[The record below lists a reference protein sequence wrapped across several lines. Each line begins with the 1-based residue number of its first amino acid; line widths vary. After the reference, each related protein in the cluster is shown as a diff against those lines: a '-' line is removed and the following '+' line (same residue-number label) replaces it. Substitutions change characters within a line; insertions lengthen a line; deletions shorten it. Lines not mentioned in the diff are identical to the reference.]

1 MSSRYHLPGQPAQQ
15 VKDMESLNPLKRFP
29 SKTSRLAPYFRS
41 LDGPSQS
48 VEKTNREI
56 EKRERWLQMDRLD
69 PTFGLAAPSSS
80 SSSSHGEGTPSDVFI
95 RRTFRR
101 MESSGLFNPPRMGA
115 SLSELSEPPPPTQKR
130 FVLVEESRLRELA
143 QIEAILREEKE
154 ALGEQCSWIMSD
166 YHIDSRIPI
175 PATRVAVNNLCD
187 ADMKRLAREFDTLQ
201 AAWVSYA
208 MQKKYYR
215 DISHN
220 ALPYQSYIGN
230 APLAMRPIKLVKLET
245 ERMERQVKMERDS
258 MLYEDDR
265 AFLVNSYYRCSARKK
280 DYERYFILATR
291 YGHMDESEFHKDER
305 PGRRYWVRAL
315 DGCIKFQK
323 IWGAFWA
330 VQSLR
335 RYKGA
340 KQFQKI
346 VRGFLAWH
354 KFHPLIVFRMKH
366 GKSSYLKYS
375 LHKWR
380 EYIHLIKWC
389 RESIAWLM
397 VNWAD
402 KCIGHWKIYTAQ
414 SKEKKIQKARRIFA
428 QFLNA
433 GLLRCFRAW
442 AFMAQRQ
449 VYIKQRA
456 RRILGACGPQFDLWS
471 EYVET
476 SKHMRKMFKT
486 SSLIQSIARMYLHRR
501 LFKAKRKLGFRLG
514 IVMRCRCRTE
524 NLRNAAVSVDFAE
537 WKAATE
543 ERRALAALEVERSRL
558 NDLQA
563 AVVARENAV
572 RVEMRKHLRSKHGR
586 TQLKEAATSMLSSE
600 TFQKEQE
607 EKILYSRCLELGKR
621 FAQHDF
627 LVERPPLFKCV
638 DPTCCTTFTSEEQYH
653 LHFKNAP
660 NHGGRK
666 LALGS
671 GKGRGNAGGILP
683 VPGVDLNN
691 PNQITLKS
699 RKRVTTDMKFLDR
712 ERSIQNEYAPSKTR
726 FETDGAAART
736 AISNLELLIATTKD
750 GLEKLEQDNKSTKLD
765 YVKESKSIKLQ
776 LQALEQ
782 GEVLTKHE
790 QIKKLTELQTDM
802 TKKYASTKTS
812 HMSTVSQAQKEID
825 KCQKE
830 LTAKLQE
837 FGELEAEYNEAT
849 AKYDAAMALLASD
862 KEAARLKA
870 EQEAEA
876 ARKKQEAEDADFHS
890 KLSYSSLH
898 CLLLHPAEFIALRHY
913 LLGLL
918 PDDAVVRPP
927 GPTLEEIM
935 KAEAEAAS
943 LKALEEME
951 RAEAEAAAAASIV
964 KVKGWTFV
972 KGKGWVASKP
982 EPKALKVKGSK
993 RGKDAKAPA
1002 GMGIDKQSE
1011 RRNREVF
1018 RKASTLDQHMG
1029 AVAADPTGEPR
1040 RVNSMPEVHLLNC
1053 LDLWKAIELWKIQVA
1068 TTDLAY
1074 MRRAM
1079 FIFETYLAPETAEE
1093 IAEAEQQQQQ
1103 RDLLSGEQQNGGT
1116 VVRASGRLHAGEQ
1129 LAGLA
1134 KFVGRLW
1141 SKVPFFRRKG
1151 DQDNDSD
1158 IESDLDSDSSDD
1170 EDTRTSKRTKRS
1182 QREEEAR
1189 RSVIVKRT
1197 VDLSVMVDKNFTR
1210 QSADDLLSRFSLV
1223 LSKFKGQKKVDV
1235 KFHHEFKQKNL
1246 SWWRRVFRVK
1256 PKSYNA
1262 WTDAYV
1268 IPPNI
1273 FDDLQWALFRYLF
1286 EKVHNQSGFERSPDF
1301 MHYRV
1306 LCAQDDAEHE
1316 QLLFNE
1322 AKLVRFDKF
1331 KAWSRAE
1338 FVPVHRAQYRMANQ
1352 CASGA
1357 MDAVAESLV
1366 DRALRACI
1374 DEHVWRISLDEQMY
1388 REAANM
1394 ISDDVCFWI
1403 ETRLADEWYDSNVEA
1418 YIKRLI
1424 DMGGDMRAMLMEIAG
1439 MRESDFSTKIKAKK
1453 AFNVSEVKSSA
1464 NLLNSFLNAADDL
1477 SGETNAPKEEAATT
1491 LATSAEKPAEEK
1503 KLTNA
1508 QKALLDM
1515 QRMGITADRSMLPIA
1530 GLTGANLSSS
1540 EAKKTGGG
1548 KSSLDRQTA
1557 VKRIQQRVRGMQ
1569 GRKKA
1574 RSVFS
1579 KVWLKRYDNA
1589 QNATF
1594 YCNMQTNHSQWIPPS
1609 IYRTLFPWSK
1619 KQW

>member
-1 MSSRYHLPGQPAQQ
+1 
-15 VKDMESLNPLKRFP
+15 MESLNPLKRFP

-69 PTFGLAAPSSS
+69 PSFGLAAPSYSS
-80 SSSSHGEGTPSDVFI
+80 SSSSHGEDTPAHEVFI

-143 QIEAILREEKE
+143 QIEAILREEKDL
-154 ALGEQCSWIMSD
+154 LGEQCSWIMSD

-175 PATRVAVNNLCD
+175 PATRVAVNNLCE

-201 AAWVSYA
+201 AAWGSYA
-208 MQKKYYR
+208 RQNRYYR

-220 ALPYQSYIGN
+220 ALPFKSYIGN
-230 APLAMRPIKLVKLET
+230 APLAMRPIKLVKLEM
-245 ERMERQVKMERDS
+245 ERMERQIKMERDS

-265 AFLVNSYYRCSARKK
+265 AFLVNCYYRASARKK

-340 KQFQKI
+340 KHFQKI
-346 VRGFLAWH
+346 VRGFLAWI
-354 KFHPLIVFRMKH
+354 KFHPLIVFRLKY

-375 LHKWR
+375 MHKWR
-380 EYIHLIKWC
+380 EYIHMIKWC

-402 KCIGHWKIYTAQ
+402 KCMEHWKIYTKQ
-414 SKEKKIQKARRIFA
+414 SKDKKIQKARRIFA

-486 SSLIQSIARMYLHRR
+486 TSLIQSIARMYLHRR
-501 LFKAKRKLGFRLG
+501 VFKAKRKLGFRLG
-514 IVMRCRCRTE
+514 IVMRCRCLTE

-537 WKAATE
+537 WNAATE

-586 TQLKEAATSMLSSE
+586 TQLKDAATSMLSSE
-600 TFQKEQE
+600 AFQKEQE
-607 EKILYSRCLELGKR
+607 EKVLYSRCLELGKR
-621 FAQHDF
+621 FAQRDF
-627 LVERPPLFKCV
+627 LVARPPLFKCV

-660 NHGGRK
+660 NHGGK
-666 LALGS
+666 KVALGS
-671 GKGRGNAGGILP
+671 GKKTGNAGGILP
-683 VPGVDLNN
+683 CPPGGEDVNN

-699 RKRVTTDMKFLDR
+699 RKRVTADMKFLDR
-712 ERSIQNEYAPSKTR
+712 ERAFQVEYAPFKAR

-736 AISNLELLIATTKD
+736 AISNLELLIATKKD
-750 GLEKLEQDNKSTKLD
+750 GLEKMEQDNKSTKLD

-812 HMSTVSQAQKEID
+812 HTSTVSQAQKEIER
-825 KCQKE
+825 CQIE
-830 LTAKLQE
+830 LTAKLEE

-849 AKYDAAMALLASD
+849 AKYDAAVAQLASD

-927 GPTLEEIM
+927 GPTPEEIM

-943 LKALEEME
+943 LKALEEMA

-982 EPKALKVKGSK
+982 DPKALKGGK
-993 RGKDAKAPA
+993 RGKDATKAQVDK
-1002 GMGIDKQSE
+1002 GKDKQSE
-1011 RRNREVF
+1011 RRNREIF

-1040 RVNSMPEVHLLNC
+1040 RRNSMPEVHLLNC

-1068 TTDLAY
+1068 TTDPAY

-1093 IAEAEQQQQQ
+1093 IAAAEHQIPGNPF
-1103 RDLLSGEQQNGGT
+1103 SGEQQNGGT
-1116 VVRASGRLHAGEQ
+1116 VVRASGRLHAGQ
-1129 LAGLA
+1129 RIAGIA

-1141 SKVPFFRRKG
+1141 SKVPFFRRKDG
-1151 DQDNDSD
+1151 QDNDSD

-1170 EDTRTSKRTKRS
+1170 EDTRTSKRTKRTL
-1182 QREEEAR
+1182 REEEAR

-1197 VDLSVMVDKNFTR
+1197 VDLSVMVDKSFTR
-1210 QSADDLLSRFSLV
+1210 QSADDLLCRLSLV

-1246 SWWRRVFRVK
+1246 SWWRRMFRVK

-1273 FDDLQWALFRYLF
+1273 FDDMQWALFKYLF

-1316 QLLFNE
+1316 KLLFNE

-1331 KAWSRAE
+1331 KSWSRAE
-1338 FVPVHRAQYRMANQ
+1338 FAPVHRAQYRMASQ

-1357 MDAVAESLV
+1357 MDVVTESLV
-1366 DRALRACI
+1366 DRALLACI
-1374 DEHVWRISLDEQMY
+1374 DEYVWRTSLDDQMY
-1388 REAANM
+1388 REASNM
-1394 ISDDVCFWI
+1394 VSDDVCFWI

-1424 DMGGDMRAMLMEIAG
+1424 DMGGDMRAMLMEVAG
-1439 MRESDFSTKIKAKK
+1439 MRESDFSTKIKVKK

-1464 NLLNSFLNAADDL
+1464 NLLNSFLNAADEPLQGGGDI
-1477 SGETNAPKEEAATT
+1477 PKAEEASRVEAKKADLADLATT
-1491 LATSAEKPAEEK
+1491 SKNPVKPSEEK

-1515 QRMGITADRSMLPIA
+1515 QRMGIAADRSMLPIA
-1530 GLTGANLSSS
+1530 GLTGDGLSGTNP
-1540 EAKKTGGG
+1540 EKAGGG

-1557 VKRIQQRVRGMQ
+1557 VKRIQQRVRGIQ

-1574 RSVFS
+1574 RSVFA
-1579 KVWLKRYDNA
+1579 KVWLKRFDNA

-1594 YCNMQTNHSQWIPPS
+1594 YCNVQTNHSQWIPPR